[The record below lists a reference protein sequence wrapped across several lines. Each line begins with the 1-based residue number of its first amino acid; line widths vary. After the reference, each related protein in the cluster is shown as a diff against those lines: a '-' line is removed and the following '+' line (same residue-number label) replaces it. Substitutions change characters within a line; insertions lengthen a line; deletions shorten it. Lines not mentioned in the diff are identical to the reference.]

1 MSRQVRV
8 AVIGA
13 GIGAA
18 HVEAYCANAA
28 LYEVAGVCDL
38 DATRAAKVAVSAGA
52 AVETSYDAVLRRDDI
67 DLIDICLPPS
77 LHATA
82 IEQALR
88 AGRHVL
94 CEKPLVGSLTEVER
108 IQQLAASAG
117 RAVVPVYQYRYGNGL
132 ARLRRLIAAGVTG
145 KPLVASIE
153 TEPPASLLRGA
164 LARPKSH

>member
-28 LYEVAGVCDL
+28 LYQVAVVCDL

-52 AVETSYDAVLRRDDI
+52 AAETSYDAVLRRDDI

-82 IEQALR
+82 IEQALKTGMCCAR
-88 AGRHVL
+88 SRWSAHLPRSSAFSSWRQAPAAPLSRSISIGMATVSHGCAG
-94 CEKPLVGSLTEVER
+94 
-108 IQQLAASAG
+108 
-117 RAVVPVYQYRYGNGL
+117 
-132 ARLRRLIAAGVTG
+132 
-145 KPLVASIE
+145 
-153 TEPPASLLRGA
+153 
-164 LARPKSH
+164 